1 MSTQHKFDSVV
12 SPPETI
18 SLSSATVQGSEN
30 VAKRLQHAMQTA
42 KEMGFEVRLVVLDDQ
57 SPGWCVLGAKKL
69 VFLDLK
75 ATTREQLEQLDAI
88 IASYC
93 NRVPGTTDDQLAA

>member
-1 MSTQHKFDSVV
+1 MSSQHRFAPAV
-12 SPPETI
+12 SPSETI
-18 SLSSATVQGSEN
+18 AFSSATIQGSEN
-30 VAKRLQHAMQTA
+30 VANRLKYAVQTA
-42 KEMGFEVRLVVLDDQ
+42 TEMGFEVRMVVLEDQ
-57 SPGWCVLGAKKL
+57 SPGWCVIGARKL
-69 VFLDLK
+69 LFLDLK

>member
-18 SLSSATVQGSEN
+18 SLSSATVPGSEN

-42 KEMGFEVRLVVLDDQ
+42 KEMGFEVRLAVLDDQ

-69 VFLDLK
+69 IFLDLK

>member
-69 VFLDLK
+69 IFLDLK

-93 NRVPGTTDDQLAA
+93 NRVPETTDDQLAA